1 MNILFIGDIAGR
13 CGRTAVAENVYQ
25 LREKYDIDFCIAN
38 CENAA
43 GGFGITYDTASEL
56 VRSGCD
62 AFTTGNH
69 VFSKRDI
76 IKLFDENE
84 FDIIRPYNLPKNDP
98 GHGYMI
104 CTLKNGEKVAVVN
117 LLGRLYS
124 ELPVS
129 SAFDVADD
137 ALSKL
142 EGKVNH
148 IVVDIHAEATSEK
161 RALGYYLDG
170 RVTAV
175 LGTHTHVQT
184 ADEMILPNGTAY
196 ITDVGMCSAKHS
208 VLGAEIK
215 LAISRFRSA
224 VPGKFQ
230 SAEGE
235 RQFNAVVIETGEG
248 IKAKKIFRINL

>member
-1 MNILFIGDIAGR
+1 M
-13 CGRTAVAENVYQ
+13 
-25 LREKYDIDFCIAN
+25 
-38 CENAA
+38 
-43 GGFGITYDTASEL
+43 
-56 VRSGCD
+56 
-62 AFTTGNH
+62 
-69 VFSKRDI
+69 
-76 IKLFDENE
+76 
-84 FDIIRPYNLPKNDP
+84 
-98 GHGYMI
+98 
-104 CTLKNGEKVAVVN
+104 VN

-129 SAFDVADD
+129 SAFDAADD

>member
-1 MNILFIGDIAGR
+1 MH
-13 CGRTAVAENVYQ
+13 AE
-25 LREKYDIDFCIAN
+25 I
-38 CENAA
+38 
-43 GGFGITYDTASEL
+43 
-56 VRSGCD
+56 
-62 AFTTGNH
+62 
-69 VFSKRDI
+69 
-76 IKLFDENE
+76 
-84 FDIIRPYNLPKNDP
+84 
-98 GHGYMI
+98 
-104 CTLKNGEKVAVVN
+104 NGEKVAVVN

-129 SAFDVADD
+129 SAFDAADD

-224 VPGKFQ
+224 VPSKFQ